1 MSDGAAAV
9 QTATPV
15 PGQAEQTSTA
25 EGGKL
30 ITHDRLVDHLN
41 KKRAERGEPPI
52 DADDGK
58 PEAKEGEANK
68 LDPNK
73 DPIGKADEP
82 KDDPAAKAK
91 EFEAKA
97 KDLEAKVQ
105 HFEKREADW
114 SSVTDK
120 LIAQRD
126 YYKQIA
132 DQVGSGLEQHGLE
145 LDPTAQENAYLKS
158 QLAEFNRA
166 QERARAQAEYEQ
178 RNRQEQGVAQYRNE
192 IQSAAS
198 SLASRYPELNPRSN
212 PELAEAFFR
221 GWAAKGGDA
230 RDLEQKAM
238 AYVQKVRGSR
248 APANGQAPRTLAGT
262 RSPGKPLPVGR
273 DWSDVRAWH
282 AAKYG
287 NNG

>member
-9 QTATPV
+9 QTATPA
-15 PGQAEQTSTA
+15 PERAEQTSTA

-41 KKRAERGEPPI
+41 KKRAARGEPPI

-58 PEAKEGEANK
+58 PEPKEGEAK
-68 LDPNK
+68 PDPAK
-73 DPIGKADEP
+73 DAIGKADEP
-82 KDDPAAKAK
+82 KADPAAKVK

-97 KDLEAKVQ
+97 KELEAKVQ

-145 LDPTAQENAYLKS
+145 LDPTAQENAYLKA
-158 QLAEFNRA
+158 QLSEFNRA
-166 QERARAQAEYEQ
+166 QERERARAEYEQ
-178 RNRQEQGVAQYRNE
+178 RARQEQGVAQYRNE
-192 IQSAAS
+192 VMTALS
-198 SLASRYPELNPRSN
+198 SLAACYPELDPKQN
-212 PELAEAFFR
+212 PEFARPFLY
-221 GWAAKGGDA
+221 GWAAEKNTDL
-230 RDLEQKAM
+230 RELEQRAM
-238 AYVQKVRGSR
+238 RYVQKIRGVR
-248 APANGQAPRTLAGT
+248 PQAGNASPRTLAGSRT
-262 RSPGKPLPVGR
+262 PGKPLPVGR

-287 NNG
+287 PNG